1 MRQSYSSSSSRYGE
15 NQHQAPFA
23 ARVPVEDLVTFEVLP
38 RVQAWMCS
46 HSADLPKTCKA
57 LWNTLGT
64 LCICKWQPPLEDVL
78 KWLVESKR
86 VTIQDKT
93 GHILPAA
100 RSTSAYSSYSSGHRS
115 SYDSSSFDSS
125 STQEQYKG
133 VESVSDLASKLDS
146 WLEGLKQEAPS
157 KSSSAATFFPS
168 TLSSLIIMLDDVAEV
183 RVKVDGRFVTEKL
196 KEIGWLKG
204 LLDRGE
210 DTVEYNLPEW
220 SPSPSAFAAVPITD
234 QVRRWHLTSLS
245 PSSMPMRFGVAVESF
260 RSFLEKDL
268 RAQGITSMSA
278 LEEMQ
283 LPQILLRGL
292 LHGNGSKQN
301 IELKWRDSTLFI
313 EEKPFVPEVPRGINA
328 QEIFEPLIEVIRTDR
343 NHLSQIEITQ
353 PSDVPDFDSMKLSNE
368 LLRSIYSWGFEKPS
382 LIQGQVI
389 MPISEGRD
397 VMFSVRSYPFI
408 FFSFFI
414 VLLLFILF
422 LFCFVLFYFISFIL
436 FSCILF
442 FFYFGQSHVFILFLF
457 YFLLIYVFV

>member
-1 MRQSYSSSSSRYGE
+1 
-15 NQHQAPFA
+15 
-23 ARVPVEDLVTFEVLP
+23 
-38 RVQAWMCS
+38 MCS

-64 LCICKWQPPLEDVL
+64 FCICKWQPPLEEVL

-86 VTIQDKT
+86 VTIEDKT

-100 RSTSAYSSYSSGHRS
+100 RSTSAYSSYGSGYRS
-115 SYDSSSFDSS
+115 SSDSYSFDSS

-133 VESVSDLASKLDS
+133 MESVSDLASKLDS
-146 WLEGLKQEAPS
+146 WLEGLLKQEAPS

-389 MPISEGRD
+389 IPISEGRD
-397 VMFSVRSYPFI
+397 VMFSVRSYPFL
-408 FFSFFI
+408 FFSF
-414 VLLLFILF
+414 LLFISSFLF
-422 LFCFVLFYFISFIL
+422 LF
-436 FSCILF
+436 
-442 FFYFGQSHVFILFLF
+442 
-457 YFLLIYVFV
+457 